1 MRSDPH
7 GVVFL
12 RYFVR
17 HQQEIYACIL
27 TLVTTCT
34 EEAGH
39 SWCFFGEPMLDLAV
53 KAINN

>member
-7 GVVFL
+7 RVVFL

-34 EEAGH
+34 KEAGH
-39 SWCFFGEPMLDLAV
+39 SWCFFGDPMLDLAV
-53 KAINN
+53 EH